1 MNVTIFNSLTTDEV
15 LSELEAES
23 KNYTGLYVDMTNPPE
38 RKYVKEKAESIN
50 GLIKKL
56 DRARIDKSKEYKVK
70 VEAEAKEIKERL
82 IAANLPFQSLIDEYK
97 IKRAEELAA
106 KKAAEESAELARR
119 LPLDHDDAIS
129 MNEFFDF
136 KREELKKEQAIRDDE
151 IRKQAVIDAKIN
163 QEKAVEEEKLRV
175 IAAQEA
181 KEKQVEF
188 ERLQRESNKAHL
200 AKINN
205 EILNT
210 LVDNGI
216 EQEAAKKVIRLAAKG
231 LIPNLT
237 INY

>member
-1 MNVTIFNSLTTDEV
+1 MNVAIFNNLTTDDV

-23 KNYTGLYVDMTNPPE
+23 KNYTGLYVDMSNPPE
-38 RKYVKEKAESIN
+38 RKYVKEKAELIN

-70 VEAEAKEIKERL
+70 VEDEAKEIKERL
-82 IAANLPFQSLIDEYK
+82 MAANLPFQSLIDEYK

-106 KKAAEESAELARR
+106 KKAVEESTELARR
-119 LPLDHDDAIS
+119 LPLDHNDAIS
-129 MNEFFDF
+129 MNELFDF
-136 KREELKKEQAIRDDE
+136 KRMEAERDQAIRDDE

-163 QEKAVEEEKLRV
+163 QEKAVEQERLSA

-188 ERLQRESNKAHL
+188 ERLQRESNKIHL

-205 EILNT
+205 GILDA

-216 EQEAAKKVIRLAAKG
+216 EQEAAKTVIRLAAKG
-231 LIPNLT
+231 LLPNLT

>member
-1 MNVTIFNSLTTDEV
+1 MNIAIFNGLTTDEV
-15 LSELEAES
+15 LSELEEES
-23 KNYTGLYVDMTNPPE
+23 KNYTGLYVDMTNAPE
-38 RKYVKEKAESIN
+38 RKYVKEKAEFIN

-56 DRARIDKSKEYKVK
+56 DRARIDKSKEYKAQ
-70 VEAEAKEIKERL
+70 VETEAAAIKERL
-82 IAANLPFQSLIDEYK
+82 QSANLPFQSLIDDYK
-97 IKRAEELAA
+97 VERAKELAA
-106 KKAAEESAELARR
+106 KKAVEESAEIARR

-129 MNEFFDF
+129 MNELFDF
-136 KREELKKEQAIRDDE
+136 KRMEAERELAAREEE

-163 QEKAVEEEKLRV
+163 QDKAVEQERLRA

-181 KEKQVEF
+181 AEKQVEF

-205 EILNT
+205 GILDA

-216 EQEAAKKVIRLAAKG
+216 EQEVAKTVIRLAAKG
-231 LIPNLT
+231 LLPNLT